1 MAYAYDTFTHRSEFS
16 NEDLVTLRAE
26 VLSADQMLIYDE
38 WPSEQTKLALK
49 EIVHKI
55 ISADLRSRDAASSVE
70 LERYAAI
77 VSEQLNESGNDTAYD
92 NLRLGLSTIA
102 DLITQLQELAPLR
115 QSSAETLSRLNA
127 LLGVAQSDLAEL
139 LGTNI
144 RSLQRWMAAESLP
157 RPPEAQRLSL
167 VATLAE
173 KLVRAYT
180 GPGVVE
186 WFHRDRPQLNG
197 AKPVDLLDD
206 IEEYPSLMALAG
218 ATSGT
223 FAS

>member
-1 MAYAYDTFTHRSEFS
+1 MAI
-16 NEDLVTLRAE
+16 RA
-26 VLSADQMLIYDE
+26 D
-38 WPSEQTKLALK
+38 K